1 MTVIPLP
8 FLSFFSSDIT
18 LLKTN
23 AAPRVDEE
31 KAAALM
37 PVQIMGGHSYFIQ
50 FPKNFLAISTD
61 SFASFA

>member
-1 MTVIPLP
+1 MTVIQLP

-23 AAPRVDEE
+23 AAPRFDEE
-31 KAAALM
+31 ISV
-37 PVQIMGGHSYFIQ
+37 VQIMGGHSYFIQ